1 MSQSGDN
8 RGPPLTPDHR
18 YIVVRGRLWRASN
31 PHLSD
36 EQRQTFVDRLM
47 HARRAVRAA
56 KSKDDDAALRTARA
70 EVDQAKRD
78 LGERGPV
85 WWDDGAPDYNRRMA
99 HRTPYADWW
108 AKLDAETGQAV

>member
-8 RGPPLTPDHR
+8 RGPPLTPDQR

-56 KSKDDDAALRTARA
+56 KSKDDDAALRAARA

-85 WWDDGAPDYNRRMA
+85 WWHDGAPDYNRRMA

-108 AKLDAETGQAV
+108 AKLAAETGQAD